1 MEEKLDQRFGTL
13 LRVLTSAKSAYTKKY
28 FDALASGVLEIH
40 QVSHREAGLWLKG
53 LMLPLERE
61 VQLRREW
68 LKQREE
74 EIAKAAASGDI
85 VATSTQGVDD
95 EAQRLASQQE
105 KLAEFRARLQKIL
118 PEDENWWARGEAA

>member
-1 MEEKLDQRFGTL
+1 M
-13 LRVLTSAKSAYTKKY
+13 
-28 FDALASGVLEIH
+28 LEIH

-74 EIAKAAASGDI
+74 EIAKAAERGDVVAASR
-85 VATSTQGVDD
+85 QGVDD

-118 PEDENWWARGEAA
+118 PEDENRWARGEAA